1 MLRAILDRA
10 GWLAIWQGKLV
21 CVCVCVV
28 YVCVFCSGGGNWCR
42 QDLKWLFSCLTED
55 KREEKKRTNKV
66 AISQEGEREREGE
79 EG

>member
-1 MLRAILDRA
+1 MA
-10 GWLAIWQGKLV
+10 GEIGV

-66 AISQEGEREREGE
+66 AISQERRGRAEGREREREGE
-79 EG
+79 RKGNR

>member
-1 MLRAILDRA
+1 MA
-10 GWLAIWQGKLV
+10 GEIG
-21 CVCVCVV
+21 VCVCVV

-66 AISQEGEREREGE
+66 AISQERRGRAEGRERERGGE
-79 EG
+79 ER

>member
-1 MLRAILDRA
+1 MR
-10 GWLAIWQGKLV
+10 
-21 CVCVCVV
+21 VCVV

-66 AISQEGEREREGE
+66 AILQERRGRAGERERERGKVTDE
-79 EG
+79 EEEKENS